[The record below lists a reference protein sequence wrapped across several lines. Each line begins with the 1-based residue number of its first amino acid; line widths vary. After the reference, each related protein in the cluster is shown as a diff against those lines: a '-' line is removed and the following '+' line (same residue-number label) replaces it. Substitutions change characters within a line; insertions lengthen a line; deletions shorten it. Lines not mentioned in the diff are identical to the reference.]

1 MIQLEFPQHLGRW
14 VANCCL
20 TVMGFAICFMQGAIS
35 SAIEGWAK
43 LAKEADTMASQPGKP
58 GHTSDIAAELSS
70 LMPKLV
76 DLLVSP
82 WPSWLTLTLGGS
94 LQICTW
100 EGPESWVG
108 MSESGEEGV

>member
-1 MIQLEFPQHLGRW
+1 
-14 VANCCL
+14 
-20 TVMGFAICFMQGAIS
+20 MQGAIS

-43 LAKEADTMASQPGKP
+43 LAKEADTMASQPRKP

-76 DLLVSP
+76 GLLVSP

-94 LQICTW
+94 LQICTR